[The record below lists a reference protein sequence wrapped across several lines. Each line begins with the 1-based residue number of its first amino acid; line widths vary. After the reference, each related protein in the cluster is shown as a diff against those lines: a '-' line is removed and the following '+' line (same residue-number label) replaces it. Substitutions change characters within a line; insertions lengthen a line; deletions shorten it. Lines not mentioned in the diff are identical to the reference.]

1 METSGSETIYPMT
14 SLNFESCFTG
24 MIRLWS
30 KNHLIRTRLRGWE
43 RYYGIGLKYF
53 EEIVTLGGLVVK
65 SALYYASKNAR
76 GEGNHSSTLALDSFF
91 SATQPLG
98 YREGHWN
105 GLLRA
110 NSTQCRSHTQSFA
123 VMTRHFSWSA
133 LRTMLMNATRDNIT
147 CICFTKR
154 NSWKL
159 CKVLRGSDR
168 FPTTGSGTPG
178 RTKLRLDVAFNT
190 DLSGLVKYSSQSD
203 RKYDQVKK
211 RLQRLANIEGVT
223 RSTDFTDILPPEPRS
238 QGKVLTPLPDAS
250 SGKWFDST
258 KPRLLENRSMPQ
270 IETHPEVS
278 LGASPDI
285 GMSIS
290 QMIYRKTLKL
300 LSNIGLRETR
310 HFARPSAG

>member
-1 METSGSETIYPMT
+1 MER
-14 SLNFESCFTG
+14 LVTG
-24 MIRLWS
+24 QLDPVSIPHS
-30 KNHLIRTRLRGWE
+30 VVRGDDEAFLLERIADNVDE
-43 RYYGIGLKYF
+43 RYKGQYNVYLFY
-53 EEIVTLGGLVVK
+53 EEK
-65 SALYYASKNAR
+65 
-76 GEGNHSSTLALDSFF
+76 
-91 SATQPLG
+91 
-98 YREGHWN
+98 
-105 GLLRA
+105 
-110 NSTQCRSHTQSFA
+110 
-123 VMTRHFSWSA
+123 
-133 LRTMLMNATRDNIT
+133 LMEIMQR
-147 CICFTKR
+147 
-154 NSWKL
+154 
-159 CKVLRGSDR
+159 VLRGSDR